1 MSDQDTPPSQR
12 LEPKMTETRRHNFLS
27 KQEIQTKT
35 KRAVPGLQCAKAD
48 NFFDKISFLR
58 KVRKLVTFLL
68 PAHLKAC
75 EFLLSQH

>member
-1 MSDQDTPPSQR
+1 MRDQDTPLSQR
-12 LEPKMTETRRHNFLS
+12 LQPQMTGTTRHNLS
-27 KQEIQTKT
+27 KKEIQTKT

-58 KVRKLVTFLL
+58 KLRKLVNFLL